1 MNNRDPYAELMVA
14 LKGEEQYKKEM
25 QEQIEE
31 AEKEYEK
38 LMSEIKDIPIP
49 PMPEPSEYFSCS
61 MYPECFSKMKVQT
74 MDGYSK
80 IEKELNLKNLKY
92 TEDIFVTIKCGD
104 GNLNAIL
111 QPNENYDGYIWDWDW
126 WEGEE
131 NVELVGAIA
140 LSDIR
145 IYGNKLEYKDEN
157 KEV

>member
-1 MNNRDPYAELMVA
+1 MNA
-14 LKGEEQYKKEM
+14 
-25 QEQIEE
+25 
-31 AEKEYEK
+31 
-38 LMSEIKDIPIP
+38 
-49 PMPEPSEYFSCS
+49 
-61 MYPECFSKMKVQT
+61 
-74 MDGYSK
+74 YSK
-80 IEKELNLKNLKY
+80 IEKELNLENLKY
-92 TEDIFVTIKCGD
+92 MEDIFVTIKCGD
-104 GNLNAIL
+104 GHLNAIL